1 MNKNELELYAN
12 VKRIAI
18 ALEASNRI
26 NKKLIK
32 QSEEIWKKI
41 NADIDQEPDMETLMT
56 VGILLMSQ
64 SKSCGIEWK

>member
-41 NADIDQEPDMETLMT
+41 NE
-56 VGILLMSQ
+56 
-64 SKSCGIEWK
+64 